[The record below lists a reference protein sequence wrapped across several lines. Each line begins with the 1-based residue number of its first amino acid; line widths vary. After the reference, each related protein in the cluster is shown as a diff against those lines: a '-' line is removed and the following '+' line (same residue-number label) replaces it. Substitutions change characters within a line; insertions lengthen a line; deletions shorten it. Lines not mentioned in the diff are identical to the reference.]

1 MLDGT
6 QFVEAVSRL
15 GYPGAAALKGEDFDW
30 LFDVAELRQFLHFF
44 CGSITLSHVLAPD
57 EVQAFQALREA
68 GKPILD
74 EAALAE
80 TLKACQTA
88 PSRDPGNLAAW
99 LEEADVAQLE
109 GELQAL
115 RQEKKLKLRRH
126 RKMQVLAASRADV
139 ALRLA
144 GRQEESSLRL
154 KDTVATLGAE
164 NAETNSTLQ
173 ALSQEVKRLATFL
186 STDLEDHAG
195 PPASLV
201 PGPSVFFS
209 QLSLESYLQ
218 QEEANTKTLALL
230 ARKQFFPGV
239 FNMVDASNSENF
251 QLLDFSSCLGERD
264 GGAVEAHCTE
274 MTRLQWAHVV
284 AQHGLLQSRAEEHAI
299 SAGLQWIAERVC
311 GKVQTQ
317 TRASM
322 AGLQACEA
330 ELRRQLGTLEAELEA
345 LAHGR
350 TPEALRASAL
360 LLSVPVVR
368 GDFDLQVAHQDYY
381 TSRQDGLC
389 SVLLRQKASLEL
401 LQLAH
406 ELELRRERLLC
417 RQLGEA
423 AQRLEAAHTA
433 SARRLQVYAR
443 PELCLA
449 PRPCSIITAKDAAF
463 SRLYKVL
470 EADGGPEQDQPFRTY
485 EGLAQAALSL
495 QEALCSAQ
503 EALAAAARGQALGA
517 ARLEGDC
524 DTLREATYCRL
535 QQPVLKPQVCVLTTQ
550 ELCPNT
556 QELKE
561 ALQQLESQLDS
572 LNKLMKE
579 ILVDIRG
586 KRDQLERSSVLRQ
599 ERDLYVA
606 FHLDPKQLR
615 KTVEELE
622 SLVVRPGSRP

>member
-535 QQPVLKPQVCVLTTQ
+535 QQPVLKPQ
-550 ELCPNT
+550 
-556 QELKE
+556 ELKE